1 MPNFTASSQYNI
13 YFEVRQRSRE
23 RVYEYRLHPGMY
35 FFSPNRV
42 ISVNFSCK
50 IANFFSYTA
59 RKGDRNVCLNINPP
73 LLLTEDT
80 KFEFFT
86 KAKYESHIFNANSRL
101 QKWANNNNKGKKNVT
116 LQCKVYILLK
126 IATWIQVSLLDNA
139 PNFLDGCVF
148 LRDDSAISNQQ

>member
-50 IANFFSYTA
+50 IAIFFSYAA

-101 QKWANNNNKGKKNVT
+101 QKWANNNNKGRKNVT
-116 LQCKVYILLK
+116 LHTFKNCDMN
-126 IATWIQVSLLDNA
+126 SG
-139 PNFLDGCVF
+139 FSFG
-148 LRDDSAISNQQ
+148 